1 MDIRF
6 DNQVVVVTG
15 GASGIGEATSVKFA
29 ELGARLAILD
39 FDEAL
44 GRKTAERLNS
54 AGATS
59 RYYKCDVASSS
70 QVKEIITAVV
80 SDLGGI
86 DVLVSNADIQRYGDV
101 VNTSEALWDEVMSV
115 NLNGAFHLAQ
125 HALPEII
132 KRGGGS
138 LVAVCSVQ
146 SFAVV
151 PGAAAYVVAKHGLLG
166 LVRSIALDYARFHIR
181 ANCVCPGT
189 VDTPLLHRV
198 LETRPEPQ
206 KLLEQA
212 GRQHALGRI
221 ARPEEVANAIA
232 FLACDWASFIT
243 GASLTV
249 DGGLLLPVGGMPCES
264 GPGKQK

>member
-80 SDLGGI
+80 RDLGGI
-86 DVLVSNADIQRYGDV
+86 DVLVSNAGIQRYGDV
-101 VNTSEALWDEVMSV
+101 VNTSAARWDEVMSV
-115 NLNGAFHLAQ
+115 NLNGALHVAQ
-125 HALPEII
+125 HGLPEVT

-138 LVAVCSVQ
+138 LVVVCSGQ
-146 SFAVV
+146 SFAPV
-151 PGAAAYVVAKHGLLG
+151 PESAAYVTSKHARRG
-166 LVRSIALDYARFHIR
+166 LVRSIALDFAKHNIR

-189 VDTPLLHRV
+189 VDTPLRRRV
-198 LETRPEPQ
+198 LATRPAPQ

-212 GRQHALGRI
+212 GRQPALGRI
-221 ARPEEVANAIA
+221 ARPEEIAKAIA
-232 FLACDWASFIT
+232 FLASDWASFIT
-243 GASLTV
+243 GTALLV
-249 DGGLLLPVGGMPCES
+249 DGDLLLPVGGMPCEK
-264 GPGKQK
+264 GLGNQK